1 MEPSQNA
8 KYAVIVHYTG
18 ISDKQRHFA
27 SALEQELR
35 SWISKRPGFIS
46 GAVYSGIDE
55 GQVVVQ
61 SLWIGKDDSVNFM
74 DCPEAK
80 GLWHIINS
88 SGAQARQ
95 SGLYSIGETVLKPN
109 AVEAGG

>member
-8 KYAVIVHYTG
+8 KYAVVVHYTG
-18 ISDKQRHFA
+18 ISAKHREFVN
-27 SALEQELR
+27 ALEKELR
-35 SWISKRPGFIS
+35 CWISKRPGFIS
-46 GAVYSGIDE
+46 GTVYTGIDE
-55 GQVVVQ
+55 EQVVVQ
-61 SLWIGKDDSVNFM
+61 SLWIGKDDSLNFM

-95 SGLYSIGETVLKPN
+95 SALYSIGETVLKPSL
-109 AVEAGG
+109 AEAGA